1 MSSIRLEMLSGSVL
15 VFDDPAPLIRLFV
28 GPDGIDGYDGWARKT
43 PPNRLVAEDVT
54 VLNTYARARSGHVRW
69 QALLEDRA
77 PAWLAAIDPSWDAA
91 TTDES
96 EWERAEIGSKVEAA
110 FAAMCGPY
118 RGLSV
123 ASKMLHL
130 KRPRLI
136 PLLDALVVEQLGPSV
151 PSGATPEV
159 KAEYAAR
166 VIAHLAAQ
174 ARANRT
180 ALVDLQGELRKEGI
194 ELSAIRLIDIL
205 LWSSHP
211 AASLGAPIERHIR
224 VKPGPRPLKHWHQ
237 ARLFQPGG

>member
-77 PAWLAAIDPSWDAA
+77 PAWLAAIDPGWDSA

-96 EWERAEIGSKVEAA
+96 EWERAGIGSKVEAA

-123 ASKMLHL
+123 VSKMLHL

-174 ARANRT
+174 ARANRAPWST
-180 ALVDLQGELRKEGI
+180 SKASWARRGSSSRRSGSSTSSLVVAPCGQPRSADRAPHPGEARP
-194 ELSAIRLIDIL
+194 SA
-205 LWSSHP
+205 
-211 AASLGAPIERHIR
+211 
-224 VKPGPRPLKHWHQ
+224 LKHWHQ
-237 ARLFQPGG
+237 AGLFQPGG

>member
-1 MSSIRLEMLSGSVL
+1 MSPIRLEMLSGSVL

-43 PPNRLVAEDVT
+43 PPDRLVAQDVT

-69 QALLEDRA
+69 QALLEDPA
-77 PAWLAAIDPSWDAA
+77 PAWLAGIDPDWDAA
-91 TTDES
+91 MTDES
-96 EWERAEIGSKVEAA
+96 EWERAEIAGKVEAA

-136 PLLDALVVEQLGPSV
+136 PLLDALVVEQLGPGV
-151 PSGATPEV
+151 PSSAAPEV

-174 ARANRT
+174 ARANRV
-180 ALVDLQGELRKEGI
+180 ALADLQGVLGKEGI

-211 AASLGAPIERHIR
+211 AASLGAPIERHVR
-224 VKPGPRPLKHWHQ
+224 VTPEG
-237 ARLFQPGG
+237 

>member
-1 MSSIRLEMLSGSVL
+1 MSPIRLEMLSGSVL

-28 GPDGIDGYDGWARKT
+28 GPEGVDGYDGWARKT

-69 QALLEDRA
+69 QELIADRA
-77 PAWLAAIDPSWDAA
+77 PAWLAAIDPGWDAA
-91 TTDES
+91 LTDES
-96 EWERAEIGSKVEAA
+96 EWERAEIRSKVEAA
-110 FAAMCGPY
+110 FTAMCGPY

-136 PLLDALVVEQLGPSV
+136 PLLDALVVELLGPSV
-151 PSGATPEV
+151 PSAAAPEV

-166 VIAHLAAQ
+166 AIAHLAVQ
-174 ARANRT
+174 ARANRA
-180 ALVDLQGELRKEGI
+180 ALVSLQHRLGKEGI

-224 VKPGPRPLKHWHQ
+224 VPAGP
-237 ARLFQPGG
+237 QP

>member
-1 MSSIRLEMLSGSVL
+1 MPPIRLEMLSGSVL

-28 GPDGIDGYDGWARKT
+28 GPDGVDGYDGWARKT

-77 PAWLAAIDPSWDAA
+77 PAWLAAIDPSWDSAM
-91 TTDES
+91 TDES
-96 EWERAEIGSKVEAA
+96 EWERAGIGSKVEAA

-174 ARANRT
+174 ARANRA

-224 VKPGPRPLKHWHQ
+224 VKPGPRP
-237 ARLFQPGG
+237 

>member
-1 MSSIRLEMLSGSVL
+1 
-15 VFDDPAPLIRLFV
+15 
-28 GPDGIDGYDGWARKT
+28 
-43 PPNRLVAEDVT
+43 
-54 VLNTYARARSGHVRW
+54 
-69 QALLEDRA
+69 
-77 PAWLAAIDPSWDAA
+77 
-91 TTDES
+91 
-96 EWERAEIGSKVEAA
+96 
-110 FAAMCGPY
+110 
-118 RGLSV
+118 
-123 ASKMLHL
+123 
-130 KRPRLI
+130 
-136 PLLDALVVEQLGPSV
+136 V

-224 VKPGPRPLKHWHQ
+224 VKPGPRP
-237 ARLFQPGG
+237 

>member
-1 MSSIRLEMLSGSVL
+1 MLSGAVL

-28 GPDGIDGYDGWARKT
+28 GPGGVDGYDDWATRT
-43 PPNRLVAEDVT
+43 PPNRLVDEDVT

-69 QALLEDRA
+69 QALLKQRA
-77 PAWLAAIDPSWDAA
+77 PAWLAAIDAGWDAA
-91 TTDES
+91 MTDES
-96 EWERAEIGSKVEAA
+96 EWERAGIARKVEAA

-136 PLLDALVVEQLGPSV
+136 PLLDALVVEQLGPGV
-151 PSGATPEV
+151 PSAAPPDV

-174 ARANRT
+174 ARANRA
-180 ALVDLQGELRKEGI
+180 ALVGLQRELGKEGI
-194 ELSAIRLIDIL
+194 EFSAIRLIDIL

-224 VKPGPRPLKHWHQ
+224 AFPAPSAEGC
-237 ARLFQPGG
+237 

>member
-1 MSSIRLEMLSGSVL
+1 MSPIRLEMLSGSVL

-28 GPDGIDGYDGWARKT
+28 GPDGVDGYDGWARKT

-69 QALLEDRA
+69 QELISDRG
-77 PAWLAAIDPSWDAA
+77 PAWLAAIDPGWDAA
-91 TTDES
+91 MTDES
-96 EWERAEIGSKVEAA
+96 EWERAEIRSKVEAA
-110 FAAMCGPY
+110 FTAMCGPY

-136 PLLDALVVEQLGPSV
+136 PLLDALVVEHLGPSV
-151 PSGATPEV
+151 PSAAPPGV

-166 VIAHLAAQ
+166 VIAHLATQ
-174 ARANRT
+174 ARSNRA
-180 ALVDLQGELRKEGI
+180 ALAGLQRELGKEGI

-224 VKPGPRPLKHWHQ
+224 VSAGP
-237 ARLFQPGG
+237 QP

>member
-28 GPDGIDGYDGWARKT
+28 GPDGVDGYDGWARKT

-77 PAWLAAIDPSWDAA
+77 PAWLAAIDPSWDSA

-96 EWERAEIGSKVEAA
+96 EWECAEIGSKVEAA

-180 ALVDLQGELRKEGI
+180 GLGRPPRRAAQGGDRALGDPAHRHPPLVVAPCGQPRSADRAPHPGEARP
-194 ELSAIRLIDIL
+194 SA
-205 LWSSHP
+205 
-211 AASLGAPIERHIR
+211 
-224 VKPGPRPLKHWHQ
+224 LKHWHQ
-237 ARLFQPGG
+237 AGLFQPGG